1 MSNAEDGYLG
11 DWLPH
16 KETCRCIDCEL
27 ERATTQIRTLR
38 AQFAAA
44 QAELSRVR
52 EWWSVAYD
60 GEVQAGEKL
69 FAAFNKMRNELCDA
83 QAKLDEALC
92 ANELDRR
99 SLHAVVS
106 SLEAEI
112 TGRMWLIEG
121 RGCYEWDDDKYQQE
135 FGWAIHAIQEKLE
148 PLRKIASDLTNSPTR
163 ESGVERVRRLEAAQ
177 ERSSGALS
185 WAKTSIPGRGDIIGF
200 RLDEEGNIEYLCH
213 NEALCNPYY
222 LAKERR
228 HEVR

>member
-69 FAAFNKMRNELCDA
+69 
-83 QAKLDEALC
+83 
-92 ANELDRR
+92 
-99 SLHAVVS
+99 
-106 SLEAEI
+106 
-112 TGRMWLIEG
+112 
-121 RGCYEWDDDKYQQE
+121 
-135 FGWAIHAIQEKLE
+135 
-148 PLRKIASDLTNSPTR
+148 
-163 ESGVERVRRLEAAQ
+163 
-177 ERSSGALS
+177 
-185 WAKTSIPGRGDIIGF
+185 
-200 RLDEEGNIEYLCH
+200 
-213 NEALCNPYY
+213 
-222 LAKERR
+222 
-228 HEVR
+228 